1 MLVYQQSRI
10 CKNFIPYPIPL
21 KFYISRVKQTSLLNN
36 QQYTSAKEGLKFA
49 ETAIKTTQLTF
60 TSKLNKLDN
69 SFHNET
75 LTKDEYDKQINQ
87 LKDQFRIDCGPW
99 ELYVKKLTHLIEQY
113 SSQTEPQRN
122 NKRLLEQS
130 SSLKKKS
137 NN

>member
-1 MLVYQQSRI
+1 M
-10 CKNFIPYPIPL
+10 PL
-21 KFYISRVKQTSLLNN
+21 KFCIFRVKQTSLLSN
-36 QQYTSAKEGLKFA
+36 QQYASAKEGLKFA

-60 TSKLNKLDN
+60 TSKQNKLDS
-69 SFHNET
+69 SFHNEM
-75 LTKDEYDKQINQ
+75 LTKDEYDRQMNQ
-87 LKDQFRIDCGPW
+87 LKDQFQIDCGPW

-137 NN
+137 TN